1 VTKLVVDGGSESKRV
16 GQKGEDGLQ
25 QTVAF
30 EHRFFFRLLGGRR
43 IEAGFLGE
51 AWTGALRCFRRHDNA
66 EGKRKVCCLATLACL
81 ARSSRW
87 NFFRSPAKSQTWV
100 NRRRKK
106 KQEIAAKNHTKQPT
120 QMPTTTTS
128 TNNNDDDDDDD
139 DDDDIGKKN
148 DDEKASAMPPAA
160 VPTERDPLLLSSA
173 GGPPLPPPRRVAVP
187 PRRPGATS
195 ATPAP
200 PHGGLAS
207 RPPPVIDA
215 RRRAATTSTVD
226 TVHQSPLRPSLTRQH
241 FRNRSSLRQI
251 MTEDIMPGL
260 RSESE
265 LVRGMW
271 RQSLADAVAG
281 RTYFFDMG
289 MTRSL
294 SVLPDDMTNLV
305 EETVLSQIP
314 HKPKMAAATAT
325 TLLEQEQEEVEDSEP
340 GGPVRP
346 KQQHPK
352 KATRT
357 GESSMVVQ
365 QQYASLLL
373 AVIAVSS
380 NGTALTLLHGVPPA
394 LKLYWRM
401 TVTGLC
407 LLGLALPRLLSSSSS
422 HNDGG
427 GGWPTEM
434 TAWPKLLSLVC
445 AAACFA
451 GQGLCFVNA
460 LQYTSIGNVVIG
472 ANSQAILLVV
482 GKLVS
487 GETVHWLEGGGVV
500 LAFVG
505 FLMCAQDEARERGG
519 AVLVDDPEVVTT
531 PPSSFWERS
540 VGELLAFCA
549 GLFGVFY
556 LILAKSIRPYM
567 PVSLFV
573 ACVMLLGSII
583 VIPFCYLS
591 STTTTTS
598 NVVVVT
604 WTTDPNVGFFGW
616 VSGDRIFVMAHIVLV
631 CNLLGTVG
639 FVRAMQY
646 FDNLIIAVATLLE
659 PLIAT
664 IIAFIL
670 GVGLLP
676 GPLGWLGNLVVL
688 IGTLGV
694 VIPSINNNNK
704 KEGGGASSSAH

>member
-1 VTKLVVDGGSESKRV
+1 
-16 GQKGEDGLQ
+16 
-25 QTVAF
+25 
-30 EHRFFFRLLGGRR
+30 
-43 IEAGFLGE
+43 
-51 AWTGALRCFRRHDNA
+51 
-66 EGKRKVCCLATLACL
+66 
-81 ARSSRW
+81 
-87 NFFRSPAKSQTWV
+87 
-100 NRRRKK
+100 
-106 KQEIAAKNHTKQPT
+106 
-120 QMPTTTTS
+120 MPTTTTS
-128 TNNNDDDDDDD
+128 TNNNDDDE
-139 DDDDIGKKN
+139 DDDIGKKN
-148 DDEKASAMPPAA
+148 DEEKAMMPPAA
-160 VPTERDPLLLSSA
+160 VPTERDPLLSSSSA
-173 GGPPLPPPRRVAVP
+173 GGPPPPPRRVAVP

-195 ATPAP
+195 TTPEP
-200 PHGGLAS
+200 PPGGLVS
-207 RPPPVIDA
+207 HPRPPPVIDA
-215 RRRAATTSTVD
+215 RRRAASTSTVD
-226 TVHQSPLRPSLTRQH
+226 TVNKSPLRRPGLTRQH

-271 RQSLADAVAG
+271 HQSLADAQAG

-294 SVLPDDMTNLV
+294 SVLPEDMTNLV

-314 HKPKMAAATAT
+314 HKPKMATAV
-325 TLLEQEQEEVEDSEP
+325 TLLEEEEVEDSET

-352 KATRT
+352 ATTT
-357 GESSMVVQ
+357 GESSIVV

-407 LLGLALPRLLSSSSS
+407 LLGLALPRLLS
-422 HNDGG
+422 HNGG

-445 AAACFA
+445 AAVCFA

-519 AVLVDDPEVVTT
+519 VVLVDDPEVVTT

-591 STTTTTS
+591 TTTTTS

-604 WTTDPNVGFFGW
+604 WTNDPNVGFFGW
-616 VSGDRIFVMAHIVLV
+616 VSGERIFVMAHIVLV

-694 VIPSINNNNK
+694 VIPSINNNSK
-704 KEGGGASSSAH
+704 KEGGASSSAH

>member
-1 VTKLVVDGGSESKRV
+1 
-16 GQKGEDGLQ
+16 
-25 QTVAF
+25 
-30 EHRFFFRLLGGRR
+30 
-43 IEAGFLGE
+43 
-51 AWTGALRCFRRHDNA
+51 
-66 EGKRKVCCLATLACL
+66 
-81 ARSSRW
+81 
-87 NFFRSPAKSQTWV
+87 
-100 NRRRKK
+100 
-106 KQEIAAKNHTKQPT
+106 
-120 QMPTTTTS
+120 MPTTTT
-128 TNNNDDDDDDD
+128 TNNNDYDE
-139 DDDDIGKKN
+139 DDDDIGQKN
-148 DDEKASAMPPAA
+148 DEEKAAMPPAA
-160 VPTERDPLLLSSA
+160 VPTERDPLLSSSSA
-173 GGPPLPPPRRVAVP
+173 GGPPPPPRRVAIP
-187 PRRPGATS
+187 PRRPGATF
-195 ATPAP
+195 AAPAP
-200 PHGGLAS
+200 PGGLS
-207 RPPPVIDA
+207 SHPPPVIDA

-226 TVHQSPLRPSLTRQH
+226 TVNKSPLRRPGLSRQH

-265 LVRGMW
+265 LFRGMW
-271 RQSLADAVAG
+271 RQSLADAQSG

-294 SVLPDDMTNLV
+294 SVLPEDMTNLV

-314 HKPKMAAATAT
+314 HKPQMATAT
-325 TLLEQEQEEVEDSEP
+325 TLLEEQDSEP
-340 GGPVRP
+340 GDRVPS
-346 KQQHPK
+346 KQHPK
-352 KATRT
+352 ATT
-357 GESSMVVQ
+357 GRESSMVVQ
-365 QQYASLLL
+365 QYASLMV

-407 LLGLALPRLLSSSSS
+407 LLGLALPRLLS
-422 HNDGG
+422 HG

-505 FLMCAQDEARERGG
+505 FLMCAQDEARVRGG
-519 AVLVDDPEVVTT
+519 VVLVDDPEMVTT

-591 STTTTTS
+591 TTTTS
-598 NVVVVT
+598 NVGVVT
-604 WTTDPNVGFFGW
+604 WTNDPNVGFFGW
-616 VSGDRIFVMAHIVLV
+616 VSGERIFVMAHIVLV

-704 KEGGGASSSAH
+704 KEDGASSSAH